1 MCLEHML
8 GEAVDLH
15 DSILSVMVA
24 LSRDAA
30 SLQVSQWDTVKIYLP
45 FEKGSAPKRAGV
57 MLIW

>member
-30 SLQVSQWDTVKIYLP
+30 SLQVSQWDTVNYLP

>member
-1 MCLEHML
+1 ML

-15 DSILSVMVA
+15 DSILSAMVA
-24 LSRDAA
+24 LSRDVA
-30 SLQVSQWDTVKIYLP
+30 SLQVSQRDTVNYLP